1 MPSGR
6 IHQNRARSLLHPANK
21 LASTFSPKLSI
32 NQRFNNGRMPNIKVF
47 SGSSHPDLA
56 QKIVD
61 RLGIELGKVV
71 AKKFSNLETKYE
83 ISMFL
88 VIDLARGRSMS
99 SSLSFWQCFP
109 QCWDWRI
116 CSWRGCLHCS
126 KWLWGDQWQ
135 LDGAIDYDQCV
146 QDCFGLQSD
155 SRHSL
160 LPLCSTGQKRQGEL
174 YSMTSLL

>member
-21 LASTFSPKLSI
+21 LASTFTPKLSI

-71 AKKFSNLETKYE
+71 AKKFSNLETKYKF
-83 ISMFL
+83 SMFL
-88 VIDLARGRSMS
+88 VIDLARGRSMT
-99 SSLSFWQCFP
+99 SSLSFLAMLFTVL
-109 QCWDWRI
+109 R
-116 CSWRGCLHCS
+116 LE
-126 KWLWGDQWQ
+126 
-135 LDGAIDYDQCV
+135 
-146 QDCFGLQSD
+146 
-155 SRHSL
+155 SL
-160 LPLCSTGQKRQGEL
+160 FVARMSTLFKVALGR
-174 YSMTSLL
+174 SMTT